1 MPGPWRHGT
10 ATGGKRVAPV
20 LGAPAGRELAG
31 DIVHYCT
38 NTMETKL
45 VGALLVA
52 ALVGYRGIGA
62 QASMDGARTERV
74 VFEPLLA
81 DPKEPQFFAT
91 YLWTRSPRLAS
102 RLGSVG
108 FGQTI
113 GVVRGR
119 DWQVAVAAGGV
130 FVVYMWCSPTRMRNT
145 PNPLLRP
152 GACPR

>member
-62 QASMDGARTERV
+62 QASMDGARTESQWV
-74 VFEPLLA
+74 GYGQDVTGAF
-81 DPKEPQFFAT
+81 
-91 YLWTRSPRLAS
+91 TR
-102 RLGSVG
+102 
-108 FGQTI
+108 
-113 GVVRGR
+113 
-119 DWQVAVAAGGV
+119 
-130 FVVYMWCSPTRMRNT
+130 
-145 PNPLLRP
+145 
-152 GACPR
+152 